1 VPALIAPVNVGGR
14 LIVVEQRGINMKM
27 MVDAGANPETLE
39 FLSLLVLLLSRPVS
53 RSSRLIG
60 GGLGQ
65 LRTLRLINDMFYH
78 TPPRPWEIGSPRLS
92 PVPSSCPGYCPE
104 MTKIAEHEIH
114 AVVFVLRACS
124 PAKAR
129 SVARHEHP
137 KQD

>member
-1 VPALIAPVNVGGR
+1 MQSSIACRALVCGRRLKLQYDGYSRVVEVHAVGYSRG
-14 LIVVEQRGINMKM
+14 EQRGISMKM
-27 MVDAGANPETLE
+27 MVDAGANPEPLE

-92 PVPSSCPGYCPE
+92 PVPSSCPGY
-104 MTKIAEHEIH
+104 
-114 AVVFVLRACS
+114 
-124 PAKAR
+124 
-129 SVARHEHP
+129 
-137 KQD
+137 